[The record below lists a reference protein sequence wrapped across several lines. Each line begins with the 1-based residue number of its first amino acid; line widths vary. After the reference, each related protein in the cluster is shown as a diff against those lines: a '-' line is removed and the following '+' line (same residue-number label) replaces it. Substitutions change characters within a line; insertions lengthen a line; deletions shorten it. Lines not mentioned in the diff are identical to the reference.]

1 MSITDYIK
9 QDLQAHIAGSGEL
22 PVKLTL
28 TALAEHYD
36 VSITPVKAAL
46 DGLIADRFVIK
57 GSNGRLALN
66 PRKKQ
71 SGAGKVARAR
81 KPPSLKDWDAII
93 TEDIILQS
101 VNSDPTSL
109 REESTAERFGVGRTL
124 IRQVFNRLAGAG
136 LIERVPRR
144 GWLIRPFREKDMLD
158 YIEIRETLE
167 LEALKLSRGRLD
179 PEKLR
184 AFVELNSHDARGKA
198 RLNNGLHEYWI
209 DQSENRYI
217 KSFFSQF
224 GIYYSYLFAY
234 STVATSVIEEKAA
247 EHRKILNS
255 LIKGNWAAADRA
267 LSQHIRSQLPNVAH
281 LFEQLSSRRRRKG
294 GRNR

>member
-1 MSITDYIK
+1 MSITNYIE
-9 QDLQAHIAGSGEL
+9 QDLQAHIAGAGEL

-46 DGLIADRFVIK
+46 DKLIADRFVIK
-57 GSNGRLALN
+57 GDNGRLSLN
-66 PRKKQ
+66 PRKKRTK
-71 SGAGKVARAR
+71 GGRTAKTK
-81 KPPSLKDWDAII
+81 KPASLKDWDAII
-93 TEDIILQS
+93 AEDIILQS
-101 VNSDPTSL
+101 INSDPTPL

-124 IRQVFNRLAGAG
+124 IRQVFNRLAGAR

-144 GWLIRPFREKDMLD
+144 GWLIHPFREKDMLD

-167 LEALKLSRGRLD
+167 LEALKLVRGKLDATRL
-179 PEKLR
+179 R
-184 AFVELNSHDARGKA
+184 GFTELNSPDAKGKA
-198 RLNNGLHEYWI
+198 RLDNGLHEYWI
-209 DQSENRYI
+209 DQSDNRYI

-247 EHRKILNS
+247 EHRKILNA
-255 LIKGNWAAADRA
+255 LLKEEWATADKA
-267 LSQHIRSQLPNVAH
+267 LSQHIRSQRPNVAH
-281 LFEQLSSRRRRKG
+281 LFEQLSARRQRRG
-294 GRNR
+294 E

>member
-1 MSITDYIK
+1 MSITDYIE
-9 QDLQAHIAGSGEL
+9 QDLQAHISGSGEL

-46 DGLIADRFVIK
+46 DNLISDRYVIK
-57 GSNGRLALN
+57 GDNGRLTIN
-66 PRKKQ
+66 PRKKRTKN
-71 SGAGKVARAR
+71 GRVAKTK

-93 TEDIILQS
+93 AEDIILQS
-101 VNSDPTSL
+101 INSDPTPL

-124 IRQVFNRLAGAG
+124 IRQVFNRLAGSG

-144 GWLIRPFREKDMLD
+144 GWLIHPFREKDMLD

-167 LEALKLSRGRLD
+167 LEALKLARGRLD
-179 PEKLR
+179 PDQLR
-184 AFVELNSHDARGKA
+184 RFLKLNSPDAKGKA
-198 RLNNGLHEYWI
+198 RLDNGLHEYWI
-209 DQSENRYI
+209 TRSENRYI
-217 KSFFSQF
+217 KSFFAQF

-247 EHRKILNS
+247 EHRRILNALLKRS
-255 LIKGNWAAADRA
+255 WTAADKA
-267 LSQHIRSQLPNVAH
+267 LSQHIRSQRPNVAH
-281 LFEQLSSRRRRKG
+281 LFEQLAARRRRQRSG
-294 GRNR
+294 V